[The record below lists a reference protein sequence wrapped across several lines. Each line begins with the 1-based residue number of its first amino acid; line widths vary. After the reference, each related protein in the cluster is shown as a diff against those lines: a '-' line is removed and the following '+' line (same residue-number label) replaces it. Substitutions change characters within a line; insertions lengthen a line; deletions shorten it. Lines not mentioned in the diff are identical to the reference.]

1 LRFRP
6 DVLAPALL
14 FALAVSA
21 PVGAA
26 VDAEDPRS
34 PEAGPAEQ
42 SDAASF
48 ARPPGPPA
56 PQPWISDRV
65 RHTAIYYEG
74 GFATPVGVAG
84 LEVVRRI
91 GQRFE
96 LAGGL
101 GVGFAAVGS
110 EPHAGLGHV
119 LQWTAMP
126 RLRLGDDH
134 SAFIAGAGISGGNY
148 GSIPLCFDDPCSN
161 TYPVSYFLWSN
172 FELGGEWWWSGGFA
186 MRLFGGYAHGW
197 CVSDTCVGAATNLPY
212 FGWAFGYAF

>member
-1 LRFRP
+1 M
-6 DVLAPALL
+6 LAPTLF
-14 FALAVSA
+14 FALAVAA
-21 PVGAA
+21 PAGAA
-26 VDAEDPRS
+26 VDAESPPP
-34 PEAGPAEQ
+34 PEAAPTDDPPA
-42 SDAASF
+42 SSF

-56 PQPWISDRV
+56 PPPSIPARV

-84 LEVVRRI
+84 LEAVRRI
-91 GQRFE
+91 GERCE

-101 GVGFAAVGS
+101 GIGFAAVGS
-110 EPHAGLGHV
+110 EPHAGPGHV

-148 GSIPLCFDDPCSN
+148 GDIPLCFDGPCPA
-161 TYPVSYFLWSN
+161 TYPVSYFLWNN

-186 MRLFGGYAHGW
+186 MRLFAGYAHGW